1 MRFKGLDL
9 NLLVALDVLFQEMN
23 VTRAAKR
30 LNMTQSTMSGVL
42 LRLRTHF
49 RDELLVPYGRSLH
62 QTPLAEQ
69 LQGAVREA
77 IVKIDA
83 IVTAD
88 GIFDPAVSV
97 RHFKVEFP
105 DHLIPVLLPAISQRL
120 LPFAP
125 NVMVE
130 FALPH
135 GDPAPLL
142 HRGELDLVITPS
154 PYGVED
160 YPMLPLLDDEVVI
173 VGWKGNP
180 ALDGPV
186 ETSDLKTLPLVK
198 FRFESRR
205 MSGLLSDEELKILEG
220 RGNVSLIAPSF
231 SSIPSLLV
239 GSPAI
244 AFLHRNLAEAAA
256 RQLPLTI
263 RSLPFRSPLARD
275 VIMYHPTRVEDT
287 GLMWLIDQFVGVAE
301 PFARLTRHK
310 IEQGDRRN
318 MQTKSLGRRPRKK
331 ACANVGYP
339 ASITGDEGS
348 ELISRELDL

>member
-23 VTRAAKR
+23 VTRAASR

-49 RDELLVPYGRSLH
+49 KDELLVPYGRSLH

-69 LQGAVREA
+69 LQGPLREA

-88 GIFDPAVSV
+88 GTFDPAISV

-120 LPFAP
+120 LQFAP
-125 NVMVE
+125 NVTVE

-154 PYGVED
+154 PYRVDE
-160 YPMLPLLDDEVVI
+160 YPMLTLIDDEVVI
-173 VGWKGNP
+173 VGWEGNP
-180 ALDGPV
+180 ALDRPLDKGDL
-186 ETSDLKTLPLVK
+186 ETMPLVK
-198 FRFESRR
+198 FRFDSRR
-205 MSGLLSDEELKILEG
+205 MSGLLSDDELKIVEG
-220 RGNVSLIAPSF
+220 RGNVFLIAPTF
-231 SSIPSLLV
+231 SSIPALLV
-239 GSPAI
+239 GTPAI
-244 AFLHRNLAEAAA
+244 AFIHRNLAEAAA
-256 RQLPLTI
+256 RQLPLRI
-263 RSLPFRSPLARD
+263 RSLPFPSPMARD
-275 VIMYHPTRVEDT
+275 VIMYHPTRAEDD
-287 GLMWLIDQFVGVAE
+287 GLSWLIDQFLLA
-301 PFARLTRHK
+301 ARALER
-310 IEQGDRRN
+310 
-318 MQTKSLGRRPRKK
+318 LP
-331 ACANVGYP
+331 VVP
-339 ASITGDEGS
+339 
-348 ELISRELDL
+348 L

>member
-23 VTRAAKR
+23 VTRAARR

-69 LQGAVREA
+69 LQGPVREA

-88 GIFDPAVSV
+88 GIFDPAISV

-105 DHLIPVLLPAISQRL
+105 DHLIPVLLPTISARL
-120 LPFAP
+120 LRFAP
-125 NVMVE
+125 NVTVE

-154 PYGVED
+154 SYRVED
-160 YPMLPLLDDEVVI
+160 YPMLPLLDDEMVI
-173 VGWKGNP
+173 VGWDGNP
-180 ALDGPV
+180 ALDGPL
-186 ETSDLKTLPLVK
+186 EAADLKTMPLVK
-198 FRFESRR
+198 FRFDSRR
-205 MSGLLSDEELKILEG
+205 MSGLLTDDELKIIEG
-220 RGNVSLIAPSF
+220 RSNVCLIAPTF

-239 GSPAI
+239 GSSAI

-256 RQLPLTI
+256 KHLPLTI
-263 RSLPFRSPLARD
+263 RSLPFRSPVVRD
-275 VIMYHPTRVEDT
+275 VIMHHPTRGEDK
-287 GLMWLIDQFVGVAE
+287 GLMWLIDQFVRVAQ
-301 PFARLTRHK
+301 PFARLGRHK
-310 IEQGDRRN
+310 IEQGDRKN
-318 MQTKSLGRRPRKK
+318 METKS
-331 ACANVGYP
+331 C
-339 ASITGDEGS
+339 SS
-348 ELISRELDL
+348 S